1 METWSLEHPE
11 HGTIT
16 LECGYDDE
24 FRDLYPDWP
33 GEEQLTTPPGHDTGA
48 GPLAF
53 FRQHGAAPAKPGR

>member
-33 GEEQLTTPPGHDTGA
+33 GEEQLTCLLYTSPSPRDS
-48 GPLAF
+48 
-53 FRQHGAAPAKPGR
+53 